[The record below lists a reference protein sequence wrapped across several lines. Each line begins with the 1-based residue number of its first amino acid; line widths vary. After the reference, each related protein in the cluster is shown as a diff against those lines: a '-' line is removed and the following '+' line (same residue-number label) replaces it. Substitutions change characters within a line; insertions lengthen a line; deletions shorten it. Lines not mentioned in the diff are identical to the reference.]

1 MKETQQN
8 VEAKFMNDWRSSP
21 YYSFVMN
28 ALDNELERSYVRD
41 IVVQRTLDNQ
51 PMDDDEI
58 GRQVKIEVQT
68 NFRLKSVRDVL
79 A

>member
-1 MKETQQN
+1 MNEN
-8 VEAKFMNDWRSSP
+8 VEEKFMNDWRGSP
-21 YYSFVMN
+21 YYEFVMR
-28 ALDNELERSYVRD
+28 ALDNELDRSYVRD
-41 IVVQRTLDNQ
+41 IVVQRTLNSE
-51 PMDDDEI
+51 PMDDEEI